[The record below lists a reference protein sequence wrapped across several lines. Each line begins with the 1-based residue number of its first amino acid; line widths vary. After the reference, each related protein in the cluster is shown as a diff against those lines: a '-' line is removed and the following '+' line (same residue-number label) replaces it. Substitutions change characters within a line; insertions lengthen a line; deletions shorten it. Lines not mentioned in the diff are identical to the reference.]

1 MQFAHSSEK
10 RGWWGGG
17 GGGGGT
23 FSSLAEG
30 TLGRIHAAAGFKKV
44 ATDRAGSIPHD
55 LGGFNNCV

>member
-1 MQFAHSSEK
+1 M
-10 RGWWGGG
+10 GGG
-17 GGGGGT
+17 GGGGGVT

-55 LGGFNNCV
+55 LGGLIVCRICVWV